1 MEGIFSPILSIVS
14 FSLTTPHRPPRLDL
28 SQRNSG
34 TGETSI
40 PKPFLSFYF
49 KMTFHV
55 DQAGLY
61 LLSAGVNRG
70 VLILLVYAV
79 NQTQG
84 LCMLGEHS
92 ARCSYLQPLASQ
104 CFNDSEQHSSG
115 SFSLSTSVALKPPNT
130 SKTFLQTYV
139 FPAQRLI
146 AGNVVASVIC

>member
-1 MEGIFSPILSIVS
+1 MEGIFSLILSIIS
-14 FSLTTPHRPPRLDL
+14 FSLTTPQRPPRLDL

-34 TGETSI
+34 TGETSV

-49 KMTFHV
+49 KMAFHV

-70 VLILLVYAV
+70 LLILLVYAV

-104 CFNDSEQHSSG
+104 CFNDSELHSSG
-115 SFSLSTSVALKPPNT
+115 SFMALKPPNT
-130 SKTFLQTYV
+130 SKTLLQTYI
-139 FPAQRLI
+139 FPVQRLI
-146 AGNVVASVIC
+146 AGHVVASVIC